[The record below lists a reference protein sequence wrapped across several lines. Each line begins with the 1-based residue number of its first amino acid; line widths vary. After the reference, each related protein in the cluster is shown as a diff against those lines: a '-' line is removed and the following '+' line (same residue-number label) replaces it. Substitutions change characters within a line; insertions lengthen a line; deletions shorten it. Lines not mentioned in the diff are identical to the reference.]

1 MHLDK
6 PDSRFTTSARAK
18 RSFKLA
24 LKTAFWF
31 TALLWLILLADTV
44 FGLGLNRFG
53 LRPRHLDGLLGVFTA
68 PLLHGGAEHLFSNT
82 LPLLISLTTLLYLY
96 PKSAM
101 RVIPVIWAGSGLLA
115 WIVGRESVHIGASG
129 LIYGML
135 AYVFVGGILRM
146 DMRSVA
152 VAVMVWF
159 LYGSMIWGVL
169 PIRPDSSWEL
179 HMAGAIL
186 GVALAILYR
195 RWDIMPVKRYS
206 WEDDDSVPDWFP
218 QREPPLQTFQREVEE
233 AGEDTRKLPAG
244 RDSGGDDSGGRD
256 SGGDDSGE
264 RDSGGGDSGDREP
277 R

>member
-6 PDSRFTTSARAK
+6 PDSRFTTSHRAK

-24 LKTAFWF
+24 LKTALWF
-31 TALLWLILLADTV
+31 TALLWFILLVDTV
-44 FGLGLNRFG
+44 FGLDLKHYG
-53 LRPRHLDGLLGVFTA
+53 LRPRHLDGLIGIFTT

-96 PKSAM
+96 PKSGM
-101 RVIPVIWAGSGLLA
+101 RVIPIIWAGSAMLA
-115 WIVGRESVHIGASG
+115 WVVGRNSVHIGASG

-152 VAVMVWF
+152 VSVMVWF

-169 PIRPDSSWEL
+169 PIRPDMSWEL
-179 HMAGAIL
+179 HLAGAIV
-186 GVALAILYR
+186 GVTVAIIYR
-195 RWDIMPVKRYS
+195 RWDVMPVKRYR

-218 QREPPLQTFQREVEE
+218 QQEPPLHTFQRDVDE
-233 AGEDTRKLPAG
+233 AEHAPENLPAT
-244 RDSGGDDSGGRD
+244 RDSEDKGSG
-256 SGGDDSGE
+256 
-264 RDSGGGDSGDREP
+264 
-277 R
+277 

>member
-6 PDSRFTTSARAK
+6 PDPRFTTSARAK

-24 LKTAFWF
+24 LKTALWL
-31 TALLWLILLADTV
+31 TALLWLILFVDSV
-44 FGLGLNRFG
+44 FGLDLRRYG
-53 LRPRHLDGLLGVFTA
+53 LRPRSLEGLAGILTA

-101 RVIPVIWAGSGLLA
+101 RVIPVIWAGSGVLA
-115 WIVGRESVHIGASG
+115 WIVGRDSLHIGASG

-135 AYVFVGGILRM
+135 GYVFVGGILRM

-152 VAVMVWF
+152 VSVMVGF

-169 PIRPDSSWEL
+169 PIRPDTSWEL
-179 HMAGAIL
+179 HLAGAIM
-186 GVALAILYR
+186 GVALAIVYR
-195 RWDIMPVKRYS
+195 RWDIMPVKRYR

-218 QREPPLQTFQREVEE
+218 QQEPPLQTFQRDVDE
-233 AGEDTRKLPAG
+233 ADQPPGRLTGAG
-244 RDSGGDDSGGRD
+244 K
-256 SGGDDSGE
+256 
-264 RDSGGGDSGDREP
+264 SGDKGSG
-277 R
+277 